1 VTTGSDHPQTLT
13 RPDGTTI
20 AYHAVAGQLPTV
32 IFFGGFRSDMTGT
45 KATSL
50 DAWAR
55 RVGQS
60 YVRFDYSGHGQ
71 SGGDF
76 TDGTIG
82 RWLDDALAVIDAATR
97 GKVVL
102 IGSSMGGWLSL
113 LAVKKLAA
121 RVAGWI
127 GIAAAPD
134 FTERL
139 LLAKLSPE
147 DRAALERDGR
157 LVRPSQYSP
166 EPTILTRK
174 LIEEGRNHL
183 VLTTPLRLDC
193 PVHLLHGM
201 KDPDVPWELSQRL
214 LNHIEAPDIA
224 FTLTRDGDHRLSTPS
239 DIDRL
244 LAVVDAMCRR
254 AS

>member
-1 VTTGSDHPQTLT
+1 VTNDSDHPRTVT
-13 RPDGTTI
+13 RPDGATI
-20 AYHAVAGQLPTV
+20 AYHVVDGRLPTV

-55 RVGQS
+55 GAGQS
-60 YVRFDYSGHGQ
+60 YIRFDYSGHGQ

-82 RWLDDALAVIDAATR
+82 TWLDDSLAVIDAAAR

-102 IGSSMGGWLSL
+102 VGSSMGGWLSL
-113 LAVKKLAA
+113 LAAKRLGE

-134 FTERL
+134 FTEKL
-139 LLAKLSPE
+139 LLANLSPQ
-147 DRAALERDGR
+147 DRATLERDGR
-157 LVRPSQYSP
+157 LVRLSQYSP

-224 FTLTRDGDHRLSTPS
+224 FTLTRDGDHRLSTPP

-244 LAVVDAMCRR
+244 LAVVEAMCRR
-254 AS
+254 A

>member
-1 VTTGSDHPQTLT
+1 
-13 RPDGTTI
+13 
-20 AYHAVAGQLPTV
+20 
-32 IFFGGFRSDMTGT
+32 MTGT

-71 SGGDF
+71 SGGNF

-82 RWLDDALAVIDAATR
+82 MWLDDALAVIDAAAR

-113 LAVKKLAA
+113 LAAKRLGT

-134 FTERL
+134 FTEKL
-139 LLAKLSPE
+139 LLANLSPA

-214 LNHIEAPDIA
+214 LNHIESPDIA
-224 FTLTRDGDHRLSTPS
+224 FTLTRDGDHRLSTPP

-244 LAVVDAMCRR
+244 LAAVEAMCKR
-254 AS
+254 ASTSP